1 MSYANMIENRH
12 LKVSIV
18 SIFLNLSSTLTR
30 IELKLLTQTT
40 TEENVHP
47 RHHHLDHRLMPFFG
61 QFSTFADQ
69 RPQEAEK
76 IGQGKRNFSESS
88 KAGERRI

>member
-12 LKVSIV
+12 LRVSIV

-30 IELKLLTQTT
+30 IEFKLLTQTT
-40 TEENVHP
+40 TEENVRP
-47 RHHHLDHRLMPFFG
+47 CHHYLNHRLLPFFG
-61 QFSTFADQ
+61 QFSTCPDQ
-69 RPQEAEK
+69 RAQGAEK
-76 IGQGKRNFSESS
+76 IGQGKRSFSESS